1 MSGMNFEWMIFVE
14 LGIISLAL
22 LVGTVLRAK
31 IKFFQKFLI
40 PNSITGGV
48 LLLLF
53 YTFAA
58 PHFGMDTS
66 FLENL
71 VYHLLNISFV
81 AMALRR
87 GEKKST
93 KRGIAYSTSITILS
107 VYVIQGVLGLA
118 VTLLLIK
125 TFLPNLFPTFG
136 FFIPLG
142 FALGPGQSFAIGSK
156 WEAAAYGFEGAG
168 SVGLTFAAIGFF
180 WAIFGGVFLVNV
192 ALRKGWIKRF
202 RDVDM
207 DVMENKTGLLK
218 THGPFPVGAHLT
230 THSEAIETFS
240 FNLAVI
246 LIVYLFSFLFLKL
259 LTFLLGFVG
268 PLGMSLAESFWGIS
282 FIFAT
287 LFGII
292 ARKFLQLAKAGHV
305 LESGVLTRMAGF
317 SVDFMVAASIGAIS
331 VSIVAKYWVPIII
344 LGVAGGVVTM
354 FVLLWIGSR
363 LLMNYK
369 FERIIL
375 IYGALTGT
383 LPSGL
388 TLLRVVDPEFD
399 TPAAADYIPA
409 AGIMFIMA
417 IPYILMVDFP
427 AYAFRDNNPFYYW
440 LTGIIFSVYVIFV
453 LVSYLL
459 LMRGRRNRQPGKLW
473 RS

>member
-1 MSGMNFEWMIFVE
+1 MNFDWMIFVE

-22 LVGTVLRAK
+22 LIGTSLRAK

-40 PNSITGGV
+40 PNSITAGI

-58 PHFGMDTS
+58 PRFGMDTS

-87 GEKKST
+87 SDKKST
-93 KRGIAYSTSITILS
+93 KRGVAYSTSITILGT
-107 VYVIQGVLGLA
+107 YVVQGMLGLG
-118 VTLLLIK
+118 VTILLIK
-125 TFLPNLFPTFG
+125 TFIPDLFPTFG

-142 FALGPGQSFAIGSK
+142 FALGPGQAFAIGSK
-156 WEAAAYGFEGAG
+156 WEAPIYGFEGSG

-180 WAIFGGVFLVNV
+180 WAIFGGVLLVNI
-192 ALRKGWIKRF
+192 AIRKGWIKRF
-202 RDVDM
+202 RNVDM
-207 DVMENKTGLLK
+207 ESLENKSGLLK
-218 THGPFPVGAHLT
+218 HHEKFPVGAHLT
-230 THSEAIETFS
+230 TQSEAIETFS

-246 LIVYLFSFLFLKL
+246 LIVYFLSFLFLKL
-259 LTFLLGFVG
+259 LTFLLAFAG
-268 PLGMSLAESFWGIS
+268 PLGVSLAESFWGIS

-287 LFGII
+287 LFGIL
-292 ARKFLQLAKAGHV
+292 ARKFIKLVKAGHV
-305 LESGVLTRMAGF
+305 LENGTLTRMAGF

-331 VSIVAKYWVPIII
+331 VKIVAQYWAPILI
-344 LGVAGGVVTM
+344 LGVLGGVVTM
-354 FVLLWIGSR
+354 FFLLWIGSR

-369 FERIIL
+369 FERLIL

-388 TLLRVVDPEFD
+388 TLLRVVDPEFA
-399 TPAAADYIPA
+399 TPASSDYIPG
-409 AGIMFIMA
+409 AGIMFLFA
-417 IPYILMVDFP
+417 IPYVLMVDFP
-427 AYAFRDNNPFYYW
+427 AYGFRDGNPFYYW
-440 LTGIIFSVYVIFV
+440 LTAIIFGVYILFVTLSYIFI
-453 LVSYLL
+453 
-459 LMRGRRNRQPGKLW
+459 MRGRRNRQPGKLW

>member
-1 MSGMNFEWMIFVE
+1 MNFEWMIFVE

-40 PNSITGGV
+40 PNSITGGI

-58 PHFGMDTS
+58 PKFGMDTS

-93 KRGIAYSTSITILS
+93 KRGVAYSTSITILS

-125 TFLPNLFPTFG
+125 TFIPNLFPTFG
-136 FFIPLG
+136 FFVPLG

-156 WEAAAYGFEGAG
+156 WETAAYGFEGAG

-180 WAIFGGVFLVNV
+180 WAIFGGVFLVNI
-192 ALRKGWIKRF
+192 AIRKGWIKRF
-202 RDVDM
+202 RGVDM
-207 DVMENKTGLLK
+207 ETMENKTGLLK
-218 THGPFPVGAHLT
+218 THDTFPVGAHLT
-230 THSEAIETFS
+230 TQSEAIETFS

-246 LIVYLFSFLFLKL
+246 LIVYLISFLFLKL
-259 LTFLLGFVG
+259 LTFFLGFFG
-268 PLGMSLAESFWGIS
+268 PLGISLAESFWGIS

-287 LFGII
+287 LFGIL
-292 ARKFLQLAKAGHV
+292 ARKVLRLAKAGHV
-305 LESGVLTRMAGF
+305 LENGTLTRMAGF

-331 VSIVAKYWVPIII
+331 VSIVAQYWVPILI
-344 LGVAGGVVTM
+344 LGIAGGVVTM
-354 FVLLWIGSR
+354 FVMLWIGSR
-363 LLMNYK
+363 LMMNYK

-375 IYGALTGT
+375 MYGALTGT

-388 TLLRVVDPEFD
+388 TLLRVVDPEFE

-440 LTGIIFSVYVIFV
+440 LTGIIFSAYIIFV